1 MDDMTIPCRHM
12 AQRYLAV
19 VLMLGL
25 LAACTPPPTSM
36 QSGDLAQDMRQLRTT
51 LDQQGQELQ
60 MVSRQLVEL
69 QNRQQQQAREIDQLR
84 QSSLSAGGA
93 YQSTSLPRTSGSTA
107 MQGQDEGSPTEVYLQ
122 AFGDYASGRYQSAV
136 LGFETFLQRFPNNS
150 YASNAQFWLADCYF
164 NQQQYAL
171 AIPQF
176 ERVLNEYS
184 GAAKNPE
191 ALYKIAIAH
200 LQLGATD
207 EARQTVDILNQRYPK
222 SKATQKAQ
230 ELVIP

>member
-1 MDDMTIPCRHM
+1 M
-12 AQRYLAV
+12 AHRLLAP
-19 VLMLGL
+19 LLILGL
-25 LAACTPPPTSM
+25 LASCAPPPARM
-36 QSGDLAQDMRQLRTT
+36 QSGNQDQEMRRLQAM
-51 LDQQGQELQ
+51 LDKQEQELQ
-60 MVSRQLVEL
+60 LVARQLAEV
-69 QNRQQQQAREIDQLR
+69 QNQQQQQAREIEQLR
-84 QSSLSAGGA
+84 QSSLTAGGA

-122 AFGDYASGRYQSAV
+122 AFGDYASGRYQSAI

-171 AIPQF
+171 AIRQF

-184 GAAKNPE
+184 DAAKNPE

-207 EARQTVDILNQRYPK
+207 EARQTVNLLNQRYPK
-222 SKATQKAQ
+222 SKAAQKAQ
-230 ELVIP
+230 ELTIP